1 MGRRGRPPMGFAGG
15 PAVRGGKRIQEQ
27 KFGPGARAM
36 VADAHA
42 LAGEG
47 RLPEATSAFAKVAGI
62 ARERG
67 LHRMATFLGL
77 QAALCAAKA
86 GDQDGFVQ
94 NAEHAIGTAKL
105 EGDAGFSA
113 RVFGSLV
120 VALAETP
127 FAAGSASF
135 ADAVT
140 EAVGVRP
147 SVAIAEAATA
157 EASRSWRRHL
167 PDACDGCGG
176 AVSGAD
182 IVFTED
188 GTADCTWCGSVL
200 TT

>member
-36 VADAHA
+36 VMEAHTQAADGRHA
-42 LAGEG
+42 
-47 RLPEATSAFAKVAGI
+47 EATAAFAKVAGI

-67 LHRMATFLGL
+67 LYRMATFLGL
-77 QAALCAAKA
+77 QAALAAAKG
-86 GDQDGFVQ
+86 GDQAGFVAH
-94 NAEHAIGTAKL
+94 AEDAIGAAKL
-105 EGDAGFSA
+105 EGDAGFSSRA
-113 RVFGSLV
+113 FGALV
-120 VALAETP
+120 AALPETP
-127 FAAGSASF
+127 FAAGAASF

-147 SVAIAEAATA
+147 SAAIADATTA
-157 EASRSWRRHL
+157 EASRAWRRHL
-167 PDACDGCGG
+167 PDACDACGG
-176 AVSGAD
+176 SVSAAD

-200 TT
+200 TA